1 MSRVTLTSPRSRRFP
16 RGVAFAV
23 ASVLV
28 LSACGTGPT
37 AEGGFVGGDG
47 SLTIV
52 PVDERQPAP
61 RVTGELLGGGN
72 FDSDQL
78 AGKVIVYNV
87 WGSWCAPCRKEA
99 PALEAA
105 ARDTADVAQFVGINT
120 RDLDQAPALAFM
132 RAFDVTFP
140 SVFDPNGRELLKF
153 GQQLPPSAIPSTLV
167 VDAEG
172 RIAAR
177 VLGETTQ
184 STITGLVDDVAAGK

>member
-1 MSRVTLTSPRSRRFP
+1 MTQRPQPSRRALV
-16 RGVAFAV
+16 GAAL
-23 ASVLV
+23 ASALV
-28 LSACGTGPT
+28 LAGCGSGPS

-52 PVDERQPAP
+52 PVAERQPAP
-61 RVTGELLGGGN
+61 RITGELLGGGT
-72 FDSDQL
+72 FDSDAL
-78 AGKVIVYNV
+78 AGKVVVYNV

-105 ARDTADVAQFVGINT
+105 AQETADVAQFVGINT
-120 RDLDQAPALAFM
+120 RDLDQAPAIAFT

-140 SVFDPNGRELLKF
+140 SVFDPDGRELLKF
-153 GQQLPPSAIPSTLV
+153 GSQLPPSAIPSTLV

-184 STITGLVDDVAAGK
+184 ATITGLIDDVAAGR